1 MNNNKNKLTVKLISI
16 GGIFVGLAVIFQ
28 AAPVLLPVIG
38 MSLSHLSTLPIALAG
53 MLNISLGV
61 TVYIAS
67 VIILAFISI
76 EECLILL
83 FTTGILGLVMG
94 ILIYRKGVLVSVLCS
109 GVALS
114 IGIGVLTYVIG
125 VFQMGSLED
134 SIPAGVL
141 ILVFLLFYI
150 VYAWVWNVMVRK
162 FVGYLVGVKVFDEYL

>member
-28 AAPVLLPVIG
+28 AAAVLLPVIG
-38 MSLSHLSTLPIALAG
+38 MALSPLSTLPIALAG

-76 EECLILL
+76 EECLILI

-125 VFQMGSLED
+125 VFEMGSLED
-134 SIPAGVL
+134 YIPAGAL
-141 ILVFLLFYI
+141 ILVFLLFSVI
-150 VYAWVWNVMVRK
+150 YAWVWNVLAER
-162 FVGYLVGVKVFDEYL
+162 FVGCLVGLKVFDEYL

>member
-28 AAPVLLPVIG
+28 ATAVLLPVIG
-38 MSLSHLSTLPIALAG
+38 MPLSPLSTLPIALAG
-53 MLNISLGV
+53 IINIYLGL

-67 VIILAFISI
+67 ALLLAFISI
-76 EECLILL
+76 EECLILI

-94 ILIYRKGVLVSVLCS
+94 VLFYRKGKLVSVLCS

-125 VFQMGSLED
+125 VFEMGSIEA
-134 SIPAGVL
+134 SVPMGVL
-141 ILVFLLFYI
+141 ILVFLLFSI
-150 VYAWVWNVMVRK
+150 VYAWVWNMMVGR
-162 FVGYLVGVKVFDEYL
+162 FVGYLSRVKGVW